1 MVPPQ
6 RWASVSARADLPL
19 AVLPPM
25 TTSTPIPAS
34 CPSELPMPVVCL
46 IADPAVQPLAP
57 ALVHEVA
64 RATGGEARWLAEG
77 TAAEVTAEK
86 LDADEVARIVADA
99 AVDTVVIPAA
109 GRRKKL
115 LISDMDSTIIT
126 IECIDELAD
135 FAGLKAEVAAVTRR
149 AMNGELDF
157 VAALEARVALLAGL
171 PEGAMAE
178 VIRERLRFMPGA
190 ATLVRTMR
198 AAGALTV
205 LVSGGFTVFTRYV
218 REVVGFHLDEANAL
232 EVQDGRLTGRLLGP
246 IRAAEAKRATLER
259 LRVEHGLERGETLA
273 VGDGANDLPM
283 IKAAG
288 LGVAFRAHPRVRA
301 EAPVQIDH
309 GDLTALLYLQG
320 YARDEFVS
328 A

>member
-1 MVPPQ
+1 
-6 RWASVSARADLPL
+6 
-19 AVLPPM
+19 
-25 TTSTPIPAS
+25 
-34 CPSELPMPVVCL
+34 MPVVCL

-57 ALVHEVA
+57 ALVREVA
-64 RATGGEARWLAEG
+64 RATGGEARWLAEE
-77 TAAEVTAEK
+77 TAAEVIAEAV
-86 LDADEVARIVADA
+86 DANAMARIVADTPVDL
-99 AVDTVVIPAA
+99 AVTQAA

-115 LISDMDSTIIT
+115 LISDMDSTVIT

-171 PEGAMAE
+171 PEGVMAE

-259 LRVEHGLERGETLA
+259 LRVEHGLERSKTLA